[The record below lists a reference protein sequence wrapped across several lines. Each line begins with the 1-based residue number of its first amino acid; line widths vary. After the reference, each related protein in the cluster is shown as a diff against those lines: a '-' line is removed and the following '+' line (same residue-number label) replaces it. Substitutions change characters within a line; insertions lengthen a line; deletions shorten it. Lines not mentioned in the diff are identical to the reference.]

1 MALIWFIWKML
12 LAQSP
17 CYYRHLKADT
27 SIIYVRQLILRAM
40 FSTRKWPVYWGWN
53 LRSLEDAIANIAK
66 KHDAS
71 SWKITSMRIDNNSTA
86 TAVLYK

>member
-1 MALIWFIWKML
+1 MVFYMFKKTVLFATLLSGIMAFSANADDKVVLKHVSVSSISV
-12 LAQSP
+12 SP
-17 CYYRHLKADT
+17 T
-27 SIIYVRQLILRAM
+27 V
-40 FSTRKWPVYWGWN
+40 
-53 LRSLEDAIANIAK
+53 LEDAIANIAK